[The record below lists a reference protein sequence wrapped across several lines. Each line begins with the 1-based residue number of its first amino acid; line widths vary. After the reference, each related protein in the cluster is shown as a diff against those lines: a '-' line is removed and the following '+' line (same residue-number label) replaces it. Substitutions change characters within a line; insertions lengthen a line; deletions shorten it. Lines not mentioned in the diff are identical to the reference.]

1 MEIAHSEDD
10 FTPERISQVF
20 GIKLDTQGRKE
31 SEFSLS
37 EMLTSD
43 WRYDFYRIRGGGSKE
58 HWFFNVGLKFYRES
72 DAGAVELDM
81 SEICDMDIEEFT
93 HKAEAL
99 GYTSQQLIHR
109 GMKVPGVLLER
120 DNLKLH
126 VYEARHPSDT
136 SSIRC
141 IEWITI
147 ESVS

>member
-1 MEIAHSEDD
+1 MLNCAHKDLKRGFLLTEN
-10 FTPERISQVF
+10 
-20 GIKLDTQGRKE
+20 
-31 SEFSLS
+31 
-37 EMLTSD
+37 LTSD
-43 WRYDFYRIRGGGSKE
+43 WRYYFDKSRGGISKE
-58 HWFFNVGLKFYRES
+58 HQFFNVGLKFYRES

-136 SSIRC
+136 TSPRC
-141 IEWITI
+141 IEQII
-147 ESVS
+147 I